1 MGSDRPGLPLR
12 RAARERDVDS
22 AGSRVEDMRIRRGL
36 LFWGL
41 FLIPL
46 GAVPLLVRAGVLPGD
61 LFTDIWRWWPLLLIG
76 LGVALLLGRS
86 QAGLVGTAIIAIV
99 LGTLGGAALSSG
111 NIWVGGLTECA
122 GPGGEMSQLDRDG
135 TLSGGAQASFDLDC
149 GSIDVTVQPGS
160 AWSLDAAYR
169 GAEPQVSDV
178 GGNLAVRTPEGSGVH
193 RQEWTVALGA
203 DSLRDLDFDIN
214 AAASSAILTGADLDQ
229 LTADM
234 NAGDL
239 LIDGSGATIDRLDA
253 SVNAGRLR
261 VTLEGPTS
269 GDLSVNAGAIEL
281 CVPPDA
287 QLRLDVPEQFTFAT
301 NLDGRGLSE
310 DDDTWTRPGTGAL
323 IDLSVEGNAASFTLD
338 PEGGC
343 K

>member
-1 MGSDRPGLPLR
+1 
-12 RAARERDVDS
+12 
-22 AGSRVEDMRIRRGL
+22 MRIRRGL

-76 LGVALLLGRS
+76 LGLALLLGRS
-86 QAGLVGTAIIAIV
+86 QAGLIGTAVIALV

-111 NIWVGGLTECA
+111 NVWVGGLTECA

-135 TLSGGAQASFDLDC
+135 TLSGSARATFDLDC
-149 GSIDVTVQPGS
+149 GSIDLAVQPGS
-160 AWSLDAAYR
+160 AWSLRAAYR
-169 GAEPQVSDV
+169 GSEPQVSDG
-178 GGNLAVRTPEGSGVH
+178 GGNLDVRTPDGSGVH
-193 RQEWTVALGA
+193 RQEWTVGLGA
-203 DSLRDLDFDIN
+203 DAIRDIEFDIN
-214 AAASSAILTGADLDQ
+214 AASSSAILSGADLDS

-239 LIDGSGATIDRLDA
+239 LIDGTGATIDKLDA

-261 VTLEGPTS
+261 VTLVGPTN
-269 GDLSVNAGAIEL
+269 GELSVNAGAIEL

-287 QLRLDVPEQFTFAT
+287 ALQFDVPEQFTFAT
-301 NLDGRGLSE
+301 NLGSHGMTHDG
-310 DDDTWTRPGTGAL
+310 DTWTRAGTGGL
-323 IDLSVEGNAASFTLD
+323 IDLTVEGNAATFTLD